1 MRGISAKP
9 LGAVFGAPVMRL
21 LETDV
26 VTLSKSLRALSLGL
40 LATASLLASQADAW
54 ARAGIRDAEIEKI
67 LRKYS
72 DPIFKAGGLDPKAV
86 KVMIINDPSL
96 NAFVAGGQNVFMH
109 TGMIM
114 TLDTP
119 NELKGVIAHETGHI
133 TGGHLARGPEA
144 MAKAEIPMLIGM
156 LAGVAAIAAGV
167 PDLGMGLLI
176 GSQSVA
182 QRQVLAYSRT
192 QESAADQ
199 AGAKFMNTTGQS
211 PRGMMKVFDG
221 FADQEAL
228 SGYRQDPFVRSH
240 PLSRD
245 RVANLQSLVEDS
257 PFKDKTDSPADLAE
271 YDLMRAK
278 LRGFI
283 ETPEV
288 VLRRYP
294 MSDHSAAARYAR
306 AAAFFRSA
314 QLDRAIP
321 EVDSLIAEK
330 PNYAYYWELKGQI
343 LLESSRPKEA
353 VAPYRKAVELA
364 PDEPLIRASLGAALI
379 ATEDK
384 SLIPEAKKHLKA
396 ALKDEP
402 DNGMAWFYLAIVHD
416 GAGEEGLAALAT
428 AERYFTLGGYPQAV
442 SFAQRAAAKLKEGT
456 NDWQRANDI
465 VAIATAEAAKRER

>member
-1 MRGISAKP
+1 M
-9 LGAVFGAPVMRL
+9 
-21 LETDV
+21 D
-26 VTLSKSLRALSLGL
+26 
-40 LATASLLASQADAW
+40 AS
-54 ARAGIRDAEIEKI
+54 ARAGIRDAEIERI
-67 LRKYS
+67 LRSYS

-86 KVMIINDPSL
+86 KFYIINDPSL

-144 MAKAEIPMLIGM
+144 FAKAEIPMLIGM
-156 LAGVAAIAAGV
+156 LAGIAAIAAGV
-167 PDLGMGLLI
+167 PDLGLGLLI
-176 GSQSVA
+176 GSQSFAV
-182 QRQVLAYSRT
+182 REVLAYSRT
-192 QESAADQ
+192 QEAAADQ
-199 AGAKFMNTTGQS
+199 AGAKFMNATGQS
-211 PRGMMKVFDG
+211 PEGIAKVFDR

-228 SGYRQDPFVRSH
+228 SGYRQDPFIRSH

-245 RVANLQSLVEDS
+245 RVANLRGLVEES
-257 PFKDKTDSPADLAE
+257 PFKDKKDSPADLAAYE
-271 YDLMRAK
+271 LMRAK

-294 MSDHSAAARYAR
+294 MSDKSAAARYAR

-314 QLDRAIP
+314 QLDRALP
-321 EVDSLIAEK
+321 EIDSLIAEK
-330 PNYAYYWELKGQI
+330 PTYPYYWELKGQI
-343 LLESSRPKEA
+343 LLESSRAKEA
-353 VAPYRKAVELA
+353 VAPYRRAVELA

-384 SLIPEAKKHLKA
+384 AVLAEAKRNLKA

-402 DNGMAWFYLAIVHD
+402 DNGMAWFYLAMVHAD
-416 GAGEEGLAALAT
+416 AGEEGLAALAT
-428 AERYFTLGGYPQAV
+428 AERYFTLRGYPQAV
-442 SFAQRAAAKLKEGT
+442 NFAQRAVSKLKEGT

-465 VAIATAEAAKRER
+465 LAIAQAEAAKRER